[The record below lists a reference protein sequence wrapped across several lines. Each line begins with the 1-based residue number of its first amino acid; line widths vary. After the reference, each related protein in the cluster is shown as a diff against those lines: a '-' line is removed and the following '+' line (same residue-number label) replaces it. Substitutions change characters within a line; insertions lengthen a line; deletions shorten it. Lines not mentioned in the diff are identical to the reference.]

1 MRIFIIL
8 FILLFAN
15 FSYSR
20 TLGETEITAEE
31 GIEVFQEDKYYLL
44 KKNVKIESDKFV
56 LLGDEIKIFFKKDLY
71 DIQLINAFGN
81 VSLISDQFN
90 VSAEGNKLFF
100 QIENEEIIIE
110 GKSSKLITDEIKM
123 FSNGKIQVINLN
135 GNFNLI
141 GPNSILKSQD
151 ILIEGSKIDG
161 TFSSIN
167 NSKEIIIL
175 NVYDQDIAYIKS
187 DNTEMFAKNIKYNK
201 ELSLIELEEDVKI
214 IRGGEV
220 IMGDYGT
227 LDTKTNS
234 YKIKSNDSNKVKAIL
249 KNNNE

>member
-56 LLGDEIKIFFKKDLY
+56 LLGDEIKIFFNKDLY

-123 FSNGKIQVINLN
+123 SSNGKIQVTNLN

-141 GPNSILKSQD
+141 GPKSILKSQD

-161 TFSSIN
+161 TFSTIN

-201 ELSLIELEEDVKI
+201 EVSLIELEEDVKI

>member
-1 MRIFIIL
+1 M
-8 FILLFAN
+8 
-15 FSYSR
+15 
-20 TLGETEITAEE
+20 
-31 GIEVFQEDKYYLL
+31 
-44 KKNVKIESDKFV
+44 
-56 LLGDEIKIFFKKDLY
+56 Y

>member
-56 LLGDEIKIFFKKDLY
+56 LLGDEIKIFFNKDLY

-234 YKIKSNDSNKVKAIL
+234 YKIKSNNSNKVKAIL

>member
-1 MRIFIIL
+1 MRISFFL
-8 FILLFAN
+8 CILLIAN
-15 FSYSR
+15 ISFSR
-20 TLGETEITAEE
+20 TLGETEITAED

-44 KKNVKIESDKFV
+44 KKNVKIDSDKFI
-56 LLGDEIKIFFKKDLY
+56 LFGDEIKLFFDKDLY
-71 DIQLINAFGN
+71 DIKSINAFGN
-81 VSLISDQFN
+81 VNLISDQFN
-90 VSAEGNKLFF
+90 ITAEGKKLFF

-110 GKSSKLITDEIKM
+110 GKNSKLITDEIKM
-123 FSNGKIQVINLN
+123 FSDKKIQVINLN
-135 GNFNLI
+135 GSFNLI
-141 GPNSILKSQD
+141 GPNSILKTQD
-151 ILIEGSKIDG
+151 ILIEGSGIDG
-161 TFSSIN
+161 AFSSTN
-167 NSKEIIIL
+167 DSKEIILL
-175 NVYDQDIAYIKS
+175 NVYDQNIAYIKS

-214 IRGGEV
+214 LRGGEV

>member
-1 MRIFIIL
+1 MRIFFIL
-8 FILLFAN
+8 CILLFTN

-20 TLGETEITAEE
+20 SLGETEITAEE

-56 LLGDEIKIFFKKDLY
+56 LLGDEIKIFFNKDLY

>member
-1 MRIFIIL
+1 MRIFFIL
-8 FILLFAN
+8 YILLFTN

-20 TLGETEITAEE
+20 NLGETEITAEE

-56 LLGDEIKIFFKKDLY
+56 LLGDEIKIFFNKDLY

>member
-31 GIEVFQEDKYYLL
+31 GIEVFQDDKYYLL

-56 LLGDEIKIFFKKDLY
+56 LQGDEIKIFFKKDLY

-123 FSNGKIQVINLN
+123 SSNGKIQVTNLN

-141 GPNSILKSQD
+141 GPKSILKSQD

-161 TFSSIN
+161 TFSTIN

-201 ELSLIELEEDVKI
+201 EVSLIELEEDVKI

>member
-56 LLGDEIKIFFKKDLY
+56 LLGDEIKIFFNKDLY

>member
-234 YKIKSNDSNKVKAIL
+234 YKIKSNNSNKVKAIL